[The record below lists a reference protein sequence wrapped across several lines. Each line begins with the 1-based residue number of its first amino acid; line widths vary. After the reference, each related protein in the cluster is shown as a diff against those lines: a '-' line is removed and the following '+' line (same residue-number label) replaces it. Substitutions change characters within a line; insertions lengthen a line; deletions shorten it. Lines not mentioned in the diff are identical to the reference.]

1 MHEAHIWN
9 LLQQVPCH
17 SDERSNPGRWRRLK
31 LASVMGLS
39 LCVPSLPA
47 RAQDAGAPPPEPKVL
62 LPPPGVAPP
71 AAPAPAPAAVSVPA
85 ATPAAATPE
94 AATPAP
100 EEPAAKPKASKKKG
114 DNGARSDDDFDSAS
128 AIPLTVGARLMMG
141 FEHSSERPAGE
152 QTDPA
157 EKDYGFTIRQ
167 IRLRVKGELAERF
180 RANVSFDLSDALE
193 PEAGAAYDQ
202 PPYLRT
208 ATLEYRHSRE
218 LRLQVGRFKR
228 PLSHLELESASDL
241 PILRRGLFNGLAL
254 EDNQW
259 GDRSIGVMASGRLKA
274 PKLRWYAS
282 LTNPDWSPTLPTDGV
297 DVTLRV
303 EWTLLKG
310 LVLGANAAYKNLA
323 IGNERL
329 HDVAYGGDIALKLGN
344 ANFLLES
351 NDAALPF
358 EQGRPRGLGALFM
371 FDYELELNPEWS
383 LQPVFF
389 AEYADADT
397 EVLENESVRV
407 VLGINALGYS
417 GFRAM
422 PQFAIVR
429 SVGDTGALNP
439 WLESETFS
447 LIFSLVL

>member
-1 MHEAHIWN
+1 
-9 LLQQVPCH
+9 V
-17 SDERSNPGRWRRLK
+17 RSNLGLWRRLK
-31 LASVMGLS
+31 LASALGSTLCARSLPGALS
-39 LCVPSLPA
+39 LLCALSRPA
-47 RAQDAGAPPPEPKVL
+47 HAQDARAPLPESNVLLVPDVAAPPPAALEPS
-62 LPPPGVAPP
+62 
-71 AAPAPAPAAVSVPA
+71 AAP
-85 ATPAAATPE
+85 TPT
-94 AATPAP
+94 
-100 EEPAAKPKASKKKG
+100 KKKKG
-114 DNGARSDDDFDSAS
+114 DTGARSDDDFDSTS
-128 AIPLTVGARLMMG
+128 AIPMAVGARLMMG
-141 FEHSSERPAGE
+141 FEHASDRPAGG

-259 GDRSIGVMASGRLKA
+259 GDRAIGVMASGRLKA
-274 PKLRWYAS
+274 PKLRWYVS

-297 DVTLRV
+297 DVIGRV
-303 EWTLLKG
+303 EWTLVKG
-310 LVLGANAAYKNLA
+310 LVLGANVGYKNVS

-329 HDVAYGGDIALKLGN
+329 HDVAYGGDIALKLGD
-344 ANFLLES
+344 ASFLLES

-358 EQGRPRGLGALFM
+358 EQGRPRGRGVLFM
-371 FDYELELNPEWS
+371 FDYELELAPDFR

-389 AEYADADT
+389 AEYADANTD
-397 EVLENESVRV
+397 VLENESLRLVFG
-407 VLGINALGYS
+407 LNALVYS
-417 GFRAM
+417 GFRVM
-422 PQFAIVR
+422 PQVDVVR
-429 SVGDTGALNP
+429 SLGDTSAQNP
-439 WLESETFS
+439 WLESETLS